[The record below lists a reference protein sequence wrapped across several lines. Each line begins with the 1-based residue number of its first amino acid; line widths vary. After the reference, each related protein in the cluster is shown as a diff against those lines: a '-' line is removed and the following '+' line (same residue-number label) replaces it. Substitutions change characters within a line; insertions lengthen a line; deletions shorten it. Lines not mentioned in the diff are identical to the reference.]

1 MNMLAKKNF
10 KYLKNKEKEKESLI
24 FEKKLK
30 IFFSVMK
37 SNFNDIFKILFF
49 LNIFENNLSMF
60 KRELP
65 AEKDTMFCLYV
76 TSHA

>member
-1 MNMLAKKNF
+1 MLAKKKF

-49 LNIFENNLSMF
+49 
-60 KRELP
+60 
-65 AEKDTMFCLYV
+65 
-76 TSHA
+76 